1 MARLNGTST
10 SKTRPPHSILTCQ
23 LELTEL
29 RLTIVSVSEHQHELI
44 FNLRTDNLLAVG
56 HEKFG
61 SGVGFIDKENSAKAE
76 ILTATNLKWT
86 QIDDFPYG
94 ESL

>member
-10 SKTRPPHSILTCQ
+10 SKTGPPHSIPTCQ

-29 RLTIVSVSEHQHELI
+29 RLTIVSVSELQHELI

-56 HEKFG
+56 HEKLSG
-61 SGVGFIDKENSAKAE
+61 SIDKENSAKAE
-76 ILTATNLKWT
+76 ILTASNLKWT

>member
-56 HEKFG
+56 HEK
-61 SGVGFIDKENSAKAE
+61 SIGFIDKENSAKAE
-76 ILTATNLKWT
+76 ILTASNLKWT
-86 QIDDFPYG
+86 TIDDFPYG

>member
-1 MARLNGTST
+1 MAQLNGTST

-56 HEKFG
+56 HERFVG
-61 SGVGFIDKENSAKAE
+61 STDEENSAKAE
-76 ILTATNLKWT
+76 ILTASNLKWT